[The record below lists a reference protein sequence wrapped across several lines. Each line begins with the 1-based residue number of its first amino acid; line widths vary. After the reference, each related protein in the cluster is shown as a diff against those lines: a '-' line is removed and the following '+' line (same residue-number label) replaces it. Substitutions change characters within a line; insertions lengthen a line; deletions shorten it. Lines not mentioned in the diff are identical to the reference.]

1 MFNFYRQALLSILHS
16 ELVSIEGAE
25 RDLHLRRDEL
35 SDWKKNFNDLEA
47 ETQKLIHE
55 MRDLQRNTEE
65 ERTLQNEQNP
75 TYFSPSLA
83 TGEALLHNFYLA

>member
-1 MFNFYRQALLSILHS
+1 MSFQT
-16 ELVSIEGAE
+16 E
-25 RDLHLRRDEL
+25 R
-35 SDWKKNFNDLEA
+35 KIFNDLEA
-47 ETQKLIHE
+47 ETQKLVHE

-75 TYFSPSLA
+75 THFSPSLT

>member
-1 MFNFYRQALLSILHS
+1 MNQCLL
-16 ELVSIEGAE
+16 
-25 RDLHLRRDEL
+25 RK
-35 SDWKKNFNDLEA
+35 WKEIQKKKENFNDLEA
-47 ETQKLIHE
+47 EMQKLIYE

-75 TYFSPSLA
+75 TYFSPSLT

>member
-1 MFNFYRQALLSILHS
+1 MDVIILTFSMPRFPDHGL
-16 ELVSIEGAE
+16 ELVESQARKRSKSCGKQI
-25 RDLHLRRDEL
+25 
-35 SDWKKNFNDLEA
+35 W
-47 ETQKLIHE
+47 E

-75 TYFSPSLA
+75 TYFSPSLT